1 MNSIPNAS
9 NPKPRTQ
16 AQIEAARLNG
26 AKSRGPATPEGKSIS
41 SQNALRHGL
50 LSKMVVIE
58 GESETSFQ
66 DLAASRRQSFAP
78 PDDLDFDE
86 HENILLDTMVLSA
99 WRRLRAVAMESAAI
113 TLEMKSQ
120 EENYPDDPSTTATAT
135 ATFHAFT
142 SLTANTPSFDLIL
155 RYETRHTRAYER
167 AAKALR
173 DHRAARLAA
182 HQAACETNPTPPE
195 PAATVPATPVPVP
208 TTTPPP
214 EPATQPTQP
223 NEPKPAYTP
232 PLNKR
237 QAKLLRQAK
246 RRKNRPSPSPRP

>member
-50 LSKMVVIE
+50 LSKMAVIE

-66 DLAASRRQSFAP
+66 DLAASLRQAFAP
-78 PDDLDFDE
+78 PDGLDFDE

-99 WRRLRAVAMESAAI
+99 WRRLRAVAMESAAL

-120 EENYPDDPSTTATAT
+120 QENYPDDPSTADNAT

-142 SLTANTPSFDLIL
+142 GLTANTPSFDLIL
-155 RYETRHTRAYER
+155 RYETRHTRTYER

-173 DHRAARLAA
+173 DHRRAR
-182 HQAACETNPTPPE
+182 QAELQATCQLDDCQTNPAPVE
-195 PAATVPATPVPVP
+195 PAATVPAPASA
-208 TTTPPP
+208 
-214 EPATQPTQP
+214 PATQPTQP

-246 RRKNRPSPSPRP
+246 RRKNRPSPSPRS

>member
-1 MNSIPNAS
+1 MIS
-9 NPKPRTQ
+9 NPKPRTETQ
-16 AQIEAARLNG
+16 RSAAQIEAARLNG

-41 SQNALRHGL
+41 SQNAIRHGL
-50 LSKMVVIE
+50 LSKMAVIE

-66 DLAASRRQSFAP
+66 DLAASLRQAFAP
-78 PDDLDFDE
+78 PDGLDFDE

-99 WRRLRAVAMESAAI
+99 WRRLRAVAMESAAL

-120 EENYPDDPSTTATAT
+120 QENYPDDPSTACPESATAT

-142 SLTANTPSFDLIL
+142 GLSANTPSFDLIL
-155 RYETRHTRAYER
+155 RYETRHARAYER

-173 DHRAARLAA
+173 DHRAARIAA
-182 HQAACETNPTPPE
+182 CQAACPTNPA
-195 PAATVPATPVPVP
+195 PANPSTRQPDPATPDPSP
-208 TTTPPP
+208 LPI
-214 EPATQPTQP
+214 PAPAQP

-232 PLNKR
+232 PANKR

-246 RRKNRPSPSPRP
+246 RQKNRP

>member
-1 MNSIPNAS
+1 MNS

-58 GESETSFQ
+58 GESETSFH
-66 DLAASRRQSFAP
+66 DLAASLRQSFAP
-78 PDDLDFDE
+78 PDGLDFDE

-99 WRRLRAVAMESAAI
+99 WRRLRAVAMESAAL
-113 TLEMKSQ
+113 TLELKSQ
-120 EENYPDDPSTTATAT
+120 QENYPDDPSTACPESATAT

-182 HQAACETNPTPPE
+182 RQAASQAATESESIPEFQTNQTPPTPA
-195 PAATVPATPVPVP
+195 PAPVPI
-208 TTTPPP
+208 
-214 EPATQPTQP
+214 PAPSQP
-223 NEPKPAYTP
+223 NEPTPAYAP
-232 PLNKR
+232 PHNKR
-237 QAKLLRQAK
+237 PAQLLRQAK
-246 RRKNRPSPSPRP
+246 RRKNRPSASPRP

>member
-1 MNSIPNAS
+1 MIS
-9 NPKPRTQ
+9 NPKPRTETQ
-16 AQIEAARLNG
+16 RSAAQIEAARLNG

-41 SQNALRHGL
+41 SQNAIRHGL
-50 LSKMVVIE
+50 LSKMAVIE

-66 DLAASRRQSFAP
+66 DLAASLRQAFAP
-78 PDDLDFDE
+78 PDGLDFDE

-99 WRRLRAVAMESAAI
+99 WRRLRAVAMESAAL

-120 EENYPDDPSTTATAT
+120 QENYPDDPSTADNAT

-142 SLTANTPSFDLIL
+142 GLTANTPSFDLIL
-155 RYETRHTRAYER
+155 RYETRHTRTYER

-173 DHRAARLAA
+173 DHRRARQAEL
-182 HQAACETNPTPPE
+182 QAACQLDEYQTNPAPVE
-195 PAATVPATPVPVP
+195 PAAPVPVP
-208 TTTPPP
+208 TTTPALTPTTT
-214 EPATQPTQP
+214 PAQSPTQP

-232 PLNKR
+232 PANKR

-246 RRKNRPSPSPRP
+246 RHKNRP